1 MGKLGAKIKSRREE
15 LGMSQTELAKLTGYS
30 DKSAISRI
38 ESGSNDIPSQKL
50 RLFAYA
56 LKLSEI
62 SLVSDDDR
70 LADLGNLLS
79 PDEFALI
86 VAYRNADTETKRDIL
101 RRLDIR

>member
-38 ESGSNDIPSQKL
+38 ESGNNDIPSQKL

-62 SLVSDDDR
+62 SLVSDDR

-86 VAYRNADTETKRDIL
+86 VAYRNADIETKRDIL

>member
-1 MGKLGAKIKSRREE
+1 MEKLGSKIKSRREE

-38 ESGSNDIPSQKL
+38 ESGNNDIPARKL

-56 LKLSEI
+56 LKLSET
-62 SLVSDDDR
+62 SLASSDDK

>member
-1 MGKLGAKIKSRREE
+1 MGKLGSKIKSRREE

-38 ESGSNDIPSQKL
+38 ESGSNDIPVRKL

-56 LKLSEI
+56 LKLPET
-62 SLVSDDDR
+62 SLASSDE

-101 RRLDIR
+101 RRLGIR